1 MSPQEAMTYL
11 NKPVSVNSPKI
22 TGVMTFTAY
31 VFRIKNNKKL
41 YQAEVQQIKPPHEV
55 YVVALDDIS
64 PV

>member
-1 MSPQEAMTYL
+1 MSPQDAAGYL
-11 NKPVSVNSPKI
+11 NKAVMVNNPKI
-22 TGVMTFTAY
+22 SGVMTFTAY